1 MSVDGTRA
9 ESDLQPPNPNQQ
21 VLSKAVH
28 LHRLFGVRWELSW
41 PAIRIAQIKLK

>member
-21 VLSKAVH
+21 VLRMAVH
-28 LHRLFGVRWELSW
+28 LHRLFGVRWELSRR
-41 PAIRIAQIKLK
+41 AIRVA